1 MTFHLT
7 GLHLTSKRGRGKTG
21 LSEKDLILNRAGLF
35 DLNPA
40 QTELMTICP
49 KHRKNL
55 TTDWQGRKSRVCC
68 YPCHKGQRKQLEV
81 HRRVNA
87 LMSAEIH
94 QLFNTV
100 VPIGS
105 AICET
110 CRHVHYKRRGEK
122 QQQDKVEV
130 VSLEEEQETPLYLSS
145 FEADAQHRPS
155 SSSAPVQFDDLSQP
169 NTSCAQAQFVDLN
182 QPSTSSAQA
191 QFVDLNQPSTSSS
204 YAQSDD
210 RHQPATSSS
219 ARVHFDDLRQ
229 PSTPASAQIEYETET
244 TSSQSSQSTV
254 PEQEVSVWED
264 EMELQQ
270 QKRHTLNETISEL
283 SGGRV
288 SPLLSTLNTSWDDI
302 SSTQKKY
309 YSRKAKEMISTT
321 LSIISPGQE
330 EELWNSIKPVNEG
343 VVSKETVVLRRW
355 GSSIQKF
362 GFINGVDNVNLPP
375 YRDSKS

>member
-105 AICET
+105 GKLLLIIIDVNLHLKLENCTRRIDIEVMRWIET
-110 CRHVHYKRRGEK
+110 SIL
-122 QQQDKVEV
+122 Q
-130 VSLEEEQETPLYLSS
+130 
-145 FEADAQHRPS
+145 
-155 SSSAPVQFDDLSQP
+155 
-169 NTSCAQAQFVDLN
+169 
-182 QPSTSSAQA
+182 
-191 QFVDLNQPSTSSS
+191 
-204 YAQSDD
+204 YAK
-210 RHQPATSSS
+210 
-219 ARVHFDDLRQ
+219 
-229 PSTPASAQIEYETET
+229 
-244 TSSQSSQSTV
+244 SQS
-254 PEQEVSVWED
+254 
-264 EMELQQ
+264 
-270 QKRHTLNETISEL
+270 
-283 SGGRV
+283 
-288 SPLLSTLNTSWDDI
+288 
-302 SSTQKKY
+302 
-309 YSRKAKEMISTT
+309 
-321 LSIISPGQE
+321 
-330 EELWNSIKPVNEG
+330 EG
-343 VVSKETVVLRRW
+343 
-355 GSSIQKF
+355 
-362 GFINGVDNVNLPP
+362 
-375 YRDSKS
+375 